1 MFYLFGI
8 SIAFFLA
15 LLLLAKKNK
24 SLADKILGAWLTVMC
39 IHLCLFKFRYLS
51 GNIHYSFLL
60 GIETHLPL
68 LHGPFLY
75 LYTAAMT
82 NQLPA
87 NKKLLLL
94 HFIPPLLSVLL
105 FTGFYLLPAE
115 QKIEIYK
122 NKGAG
127 YEKQIAVNVA
137 AIYISGIFYVCWCYI
152 LLKRHKLN
160 IAEQFS
166 YTEKINLNWLRYLVY
181 GIGVIWVVVLIGE
194 DEWIFSAVVLFVLLL
209 GFFGIRQAGIF
220 SQTNQLVILQ
230 EKKADEAEVIV
241 KKDVLEND
249 TPELNQQDVV
259 YTGDNADDPV
269 STKKKYSKSGLTDE
283 QAGQLQKELARL
295 MEKEKLFTESELT
308 LSDLA
313 GKLNIHPNY
322 LSQIINEKEETNFYD
337 YINTLRIEEF
347 KKIAALPENEKYT
360 LLTLAYE
367 CGFNSKSSFNRYFK
381 KVNGLSPSEYMRS
394 V

>member
-8 SIAFFLA
+8 SIAFFLT

-39 IHLCLFKFRYLS
+39 IHLCLFKLRYLS

-60 GIETHLPL
+60 GIESHLPL

-94 HFIPPLLSVLL
+94 HFIPPLLSALL
-105 FTGFYLLPAE
+105 FAGFYVLPAE
-115 QKIEIYK
+115 QKLEIYK

-127 YEKQIAVNVA
+127 YEMQIAVNIA

-152 LLKRHKLN
+152 LLRRHKLN

-220 SQTNQLVILQ
+220 SQANQLVILQ
-230 EKKADEAEVIV
+230 EKKAEEAEVIAE
-241 KKDVLEND
+241 KDVLEN
-249 TPELNQQDVV
+249 TAPGLNQQGVI
-259 YTGDNADDPV
+259 YTGDSADDPV
-269 STKKKYSKSGLTDE
+269 TTKKKYSKSGLTDE
-283 QAGQLQKELARL
+283 QAGQLQKELTRL

-313 GKLNIHPNY
+313 ARLNIHPNY
-322 LSQIINEKEETNFYD
+322 LSQVINEKEETNFYD

-394 V
+394 A